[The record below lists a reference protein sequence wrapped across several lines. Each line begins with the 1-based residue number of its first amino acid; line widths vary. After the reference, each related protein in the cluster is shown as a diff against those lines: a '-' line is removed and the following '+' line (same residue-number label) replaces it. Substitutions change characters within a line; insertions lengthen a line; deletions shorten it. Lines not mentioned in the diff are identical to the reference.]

1 MRCKEC
7 GAPIHEGDATCTR
20 CGSPVELEFQWNVYD
35 FPKPRKTDDIDFDWG
50 AGEAG
55 RDTGAT
61 LEQDLLRELESIR
74 EADAPPEYDKFFTFN
89 KKNEEFQQ
97 LLNREYEKFRGAS
110 PAAAMA
116 AGLDPVAP
124 VDPEDA
130 PATEPEMVAAETT
143 IEEPAA
149 EPNIE
154 VAVAETMIE
163 EPAAEPVVE
172 EVPAAEPVPLEPE
185 SPAEAPIILDDTTD
199 EGDEPEVIAIYEP
212 GPVPDLEGPAA
223 HTGEPADQPEATA
236 AELAEVDV
244 PTTEPAP
251 PEPPAPPL
259 WFETVDE
266 EPEPEP
272 KARGGCV
279 SRVLLILVILFLAA
293 EVAALGIKYFWP
305 ESPAAA
311 QVTQVQMVLSEKLDG
326 LKDSVAAFIA
336 GFGSGEEPGGPEGE
350 GAGGTGTE
358 GEGTEGGSASGGEG
372 TADGNGGGPDTGTT
386 GPDPQPAADKAELVG
401 SLLGY
406 NENIKTVRANDSLA
420 FDSGADYPVA
430 DIAASKPIENNIW
443 EQPAGADPKYYDR
456 EIVAVL
462 IAFDSQWNAYV
473 NEGDES
479 VLALT
484 REGSRAYRIVDT
496 YSKVGKVKQEFTLLE
511 IGEIRQGTEA
521 FYVWAYEEIKEV
533 EGAATNYKKYHWIY
547 RIEPVDG
554 AMKIADYYRY

>member
-7 GAPIHEGDATCTR
+7 GGPIQEGDAACSR
-20 CGSPVELEFQWNVYD
+20 CGSPVEPEFQWNVYD
-35 FPKPRKTDDIDFDWG
+35 FPKPRKTDDIDFDWR
-50 AGEAG
+50 AGEGEDAP
-55 RDTGAT
+55 RAS

-74 EADAPPEYDKFFTFN
+74 EAEAPPEYDKFFTFN

-110 PAAAMA
+110 PAAAFAMTDA
-116 AGLDPVAP
+116 EPAIEPD
-124 VDPEDA
+124 EDA
-130 PATEPEMVAAETT
+130 GPAAEPDA
-143 IEEPAA
+143 EAEPAA
-149 EPNIE
+149 EP
-154 VAVAETMIE
+154 A
-163 EPAAEPVVE
+163 VE

-223 HTGEPADQPEATA
+223 LVEEPAAEAENVEEPATVVDTLDGSA
-236 AELAEVDV
+236 AEPEVIEAPATV
-244 PTTEPAP
+244 LEPAAEPAP

-266 EPEPEP
+266 EPEPGP
-272 KARGGCV
+272 KSRGGCV

-311 QVTQVQMVLSEKLDG
+311 QVTQVQMFLSEKLDG
-326 LKDSVAAFIA
+326 AREAVAAFFA
-336 GFGSGEEPGGPEGE
+336 GFGSDEEPAGPEGE
-350 GAGGTGTE
+350 DAEGEGNGGTGTE
-358 GEGTEGGSASGGEG
+358 GTGSGGEG
-372 TADGNGGGPDTGTT
+372 TAGEGAGPDTGTA
-386 GPDPQPAADKAELVG
+386 GPDPLPAADKAELVG

-406 NENIKTVRANDSLA
+406 NENIKTVRANDSLV
-420 FDSGADYPVA
+420 FDSGAEYPVA

-456 EIVAVL
+456 EIVAAL

-473 NEGDES
+473 NEGDDS

-484 REGSRAYRIVDT
+484 KEGSRAYRIVDT

-511 IGEIRQGTEA
+511 IGEIRQGADA

-547 RIEPVDG
+547 RMEPVDG